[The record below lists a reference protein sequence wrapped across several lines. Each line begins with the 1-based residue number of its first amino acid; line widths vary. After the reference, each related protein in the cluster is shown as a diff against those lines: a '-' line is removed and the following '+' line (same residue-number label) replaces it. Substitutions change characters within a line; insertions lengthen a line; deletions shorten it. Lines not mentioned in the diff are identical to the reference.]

1 MKKPD
6 LESTVAAGVIGAAAG
21 LLIDVLFFG
30 RVSSDQGCAPLSPNQ
45 AAVYGAVVGAGV
57 QVGVRLLGVS

>member
-6 LESTVAAGVIGAAAG
+6 LESTVAAGVIGAAA
-21 LLIDVLFFG
+21 LVLIEFFIG
-30 RVSSDQGCAPLSPNQ
+30 RASSDQGCPPLSPNQ
-45 AAVYGAVVGAGV
+45 AAMYGAVVGAGV